1 MKKILLVVLL
11 ISSFCFPSAGQI
23 FVIDEQGKVYDG
35 FGGGP
40 FNFGED
46 LLRYRI
52 INGRYPNDKKE
63 ILDFLNEELESA
75 DSSYRD
81 YFHTRNNVY
90 SKLIK
95 KRRNKLTVSGDTC
108 SFYIAKNRYT
118 IRCVGGVAEMQK
130 YDTDQ
135 FRFWVGP
142 RFYDK
147 NGEDLWSLVEE
158 SPSLPRAI
166 KNLKKRFGYIVTMEP
181 RSFYNSLLLDHD
193 EDDKPN
199 ELRIFR
205 TPPVMIPF
213 TMTRNGDFGYDLSCL
228 DGIQLYYNIYGKRLV
243 PANRIGTITLE
254 EAIDP
259 DYLDTV
265 KAYMEGFMAEHEEVG
280 RMCLWELVLL
290 KHPPVVPLPK
300 ISIFCD
306 HIRTIAQQ
314 EGISFREA
322 ATKVKEIG
330 YEGVDMNVLQA
341 LENSEEAR
349 ILDSLGFRFACA
361 IADIDYG
368 AGEQPKKEERV
379 MIALQYRRNYFDQL
393 LLVPGLMPEG
403 SSAEDMEAVRAR
415 IAAFVLKAREE
426 GFPVLV
432 EDYDNPRSPCYNTEL
447 LDSLFALSPKL
458 GLVFDTGNFIYA
470 GEDALESLAHLSEH
484 IDHVHLK
491 DRVSPTDM
499 RCVPAGTGCVPIQ
512 QIVHTL
518 LSEGYNGWLTV
529 EQYGSHRMLDDC
541 RTAFDNVKQMLD
553 ESR

>member
-1 MKKILLVVLL
+1 MKKVLLIVLL
-11 ISSFCFPSAGQI
+11 ISSFCLPSAGQM

-35 FGGGP
+35 YGD
-40 FNFGED
+40 D
-46 LLRYRI
+46 LSEELFRYRV
-52 INGRYPNDKKE
+52 INDRYPNDKKE
-63 ILDFLNEELESA
+63 LLDFMLDKDRAKCVDSVYLSYFNE
-75 DSSYRD
+75 
-81 YFHTRNNVY
+81 RNNVF

-95 KRRNKLTVSGDTC
+95 KRRNTLTVSGDTC
-108 SFYIAKNRYT
+108 TFYIAKDRYT
-118 IRCVGGVAEMQK
+118 IRCVGGIADLLK

-135 FRFWVGP
+135 VRFWTSS
-142 RFYDK
+142 RFYDR
-147 NGEDLWSLVEE
+147 NGKYLWSLGDE
-158 SPSLPRAI
+158 SPSLPKAI
-166 KNLKKRFGYIVTMEP
+166 NNLKKRFGYVVTMAP
-181 RSFYNSLLLDHD
+181 TFFYDSPLLDYG
-193 EDDKPN
+193 EDDILI
-199 ELRIFR
+199 EFR
-205 TPPVMIPF
+205 RPWTPPVMIPF
-213 TMTRNGDFGYDLSCL
+213 TMTRNGDFSYDLSCL

-458 GLVFDTGNFIYA
+458 GLVFDTGNFIFA
-470 GEDALESLAHLSEH
+470 GEDALESLAHLSEY
-484 IDHVHLK
+484 IGHVHMK

-499 RCVPAGTGCVPIQ
+499 RCVPAGTGCVPIR
-512 QIVHTL
+512 QIVQTL
-518 LSEGYNGWLTV
+518 VSEGYSGWLTV
-529 EQYGSHRMLDDC
+529 EQYGSLQMLADC
-541 RTAFDNVKQMLD
+541 RTAFDNVTKMLD

>member
-1 MKKILLVVLL
+1 MKRVLLIILL
-11 ISSFCFPSAGQI
+11 ISSFCIPSAGQI

-63 ILDFLNEELESA
+63 ILDFLNEQVESA
-75 DSSYRD
+75 DSVFRD
-81 YFHTRNNVY
+81 YINTRNKVY

-108 SFYIAKNRYT
+108 SFYIAKDRYT
-118 IRCVGGVAEMQK
+118 IRCMGGIAEMQK

-147 NGEDLWSLVEE
+147 NGEDLWSLGDE
-158 SPSLPRAI
+158 SPSLPKTI
-166 KNLKKRFGYIVTMEP
+166 NNLKKRFGYVVTMEP
-181 RSFYNSLLLDHD
+181 RYFYDSPLLDYD
-193 EDDKPN
+193 EDDIL
-199 ELRIFR
+199 EFR
-205 TPPVMIPF
+205 RPWTPPVMIPF
-213 TMTRNGDFGYDLSCL
+213 TMNRNGDFSYDLSCL
-228 DGIQLYYNIYGKRLV
+228 EGIQLYYNIYGKRLV

-265 KAYMEGFMAEHEEVG
+265 KAYMKGFMAEHEEVDH
-280 RMCLWELVLL
+280 MCLWELVLL

-300 ISIFCD
+300 ISIFYD
-306 HIRTIAQQ
+306 HIRTVARQ

-322 ATKVKEIG
+322 ATKVREIG
-330 YEGVDMNVLQA
+330 YEGVDIKVLQA
-341 LENSEEAR
+341 IEDLEEMR
-349 ILDSLGFRFACA
+349 ILDSLGFKRACA
-361 IADIDYG
+361 IADIDYCSG
-368 AGEQPKKEERV
+368 DQPETEERV
-379 MIALQYRRNYFDQL
+379 MRAIEYYFDQL

-426 GFPVLV
+426 GLSVLV
-432 EDYDNPRSPCYNTEL
+432 EDFDNPRSPCYNTEM

-458 GLVFDTGNFIYA
+458 GLVFDTGNFIFA

-484 IDHVHLK
+484 IGHVHLK

-499 RCVPAGTGCVPIQ
+499 RCVPAGTGCVPIR

-529 EQYGSHRMLDDC
+529 EQYGSHQMLADC